1 MISFKITSLT
11 IPDGLLTEFRQY
23 ASIPDSDT
31 RTDNL
36 ETFLRSAI
44 LRVQAYA
51 DKAFAPCACTLER
64 TVPDGRRVRLYLGG
78 GTVTGVSD
86 SDGAAVEYAR
96 MASDVIKVQATPGSV
111 VTVTYGVTPADGTAA
126 HLKATVLRYATALYD
141 GAPQEELGAIL
152 NEVL

>member
-31 RTDNL
+31 RTANL
-36 ETFLRSAI
+36 AAFLSAAI
-44 LRVQAYA
+44 QRVQEYA
-51 DKAFAPCACTLER
+51 DSAFAECACRLER
-64 TVPDGRRVRLYLGG
+64 TVPESRHVRLYLGG
-78 GTVTGVSD
+78 GTITAVTD
-86 SDGAAVEYAR
+86 IEGAAVPYAR
-96 MASDVIKVQATPGSV
+96 LSSSIIKVQAVTASDVI
-111 VTVTYGVTPADGTAA
+111 VTYTTTPDAVNVAR
-126 HLKATVLRYATALYD
+126 LNATVLRYATALYD